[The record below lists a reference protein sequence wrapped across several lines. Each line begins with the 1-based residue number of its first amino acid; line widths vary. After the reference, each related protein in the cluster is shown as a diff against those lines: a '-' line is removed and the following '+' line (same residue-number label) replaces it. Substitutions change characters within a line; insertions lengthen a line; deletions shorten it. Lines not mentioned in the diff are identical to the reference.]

1 MLTGPHLDRL
11 NDGGRRQVDAFI
23 RITHMDCEA
32 AELLTSEEERRGE
45 HLHAG
50 QVIRGTQRA
59 WSRVRKTDLRDSRY
73 APVRKSC
80 VADTTMVPLRGVTRL
95 EQTPRSVSDSAR
107 A

>member
-1 MLTGPHLDRL
+1 MRSFASPIWTA
-11 NDGGRRQVDAFI
+11 RRQN
-23 RITHMDCEA
+23 C
-32 AELLTSEEERRGE
+32 
-45 HLHAG
+45 
-50 QVIRGTQRA
+50 
-59 WSRVRKTDLRDSRY
+59 SRVRKTDLRDSRY